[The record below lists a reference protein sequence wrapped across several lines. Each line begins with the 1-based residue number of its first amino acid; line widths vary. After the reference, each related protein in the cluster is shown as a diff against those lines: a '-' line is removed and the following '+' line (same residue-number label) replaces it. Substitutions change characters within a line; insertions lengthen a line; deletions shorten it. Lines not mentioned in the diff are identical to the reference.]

1 MLNSWTIKNKI
12 LLSLSILIIGYFI
25 NMAYGFLQGI
35 KNESSLTN
43 VCNRTFP
50 ASQISQSVYTDFNEQ
65 IKRYKDAVMLGEIQG
80 VNKAQ
85 STTNSI
91 LGDIETMQQLAA
103 DQKLKEDIKATGAL
117 INRFNA
123 SAKDVYPKLIQASDD
138 TVMAKAAEL
147 DKLSKS
153 IQASLNGY
161 KEAFVLDLKGEVT
174 SVRDDSRNRRYVN
187 LISFVILTA
196 FSISF
201 IIYILVRHISLPI
214 KNTISMLTDIVRGEG
229 DLTKRLEIRG
239 QDELSL
245 FSGLINEF
253 ISQLELLAG
262 KIQSTAQNVNLATQE
277 VATGSQ
283 GLSQAT
289 QQQSA
294 AIEEIAA
301 TIEQLNTTIKQ
312 NALNASDGR
321 AKAMDMVRMANAA
334 GEAARE
340 LIRAMGDISVA
351 SKKVGDIIVTV
362 NEVAFQ
368 TNLLALNAA
377 VEAARAGEHGKG
389 FAVVADEVRA
399 LAQRSANASH
409 EIKTLIEDT
418 VGKISTGDSM
428 VKKSGESL
436 EKIIAQIEELSQV
449 MEEVASASSEQA
461 TNVEE
466 LNRSV
471 TLIDNNTQHNA
482 STVEELAS
490 TSDSLMNDA
499 KDLAMSVSKFKVS
512 DRRELR
518 NAQTITVQK
527 QPPPKTKI
535 GQTIKAEEL
544 SSREHEHGYEEF

>member
-25 NMAYGFLQGI
+25 NMAYEFLQGI

-80 VNKAQ
+80 VNKAH

-91 LGDIETMQQLAA
+91 LRDIEAMQQLAA

-117 INRFNA
+117 ITRFNA

-161 KEAFVLDLKGEVT
+161 KEAFVLGLKGEVT

-187 LISFVILTA
+187 LITFVILTA
-196 FSISF
+196 LSISF

-253 ISQLELLAG
+253 INQLELLAG
-262 KIQSTAQNVNLATQE
+262 NIQSTAQNVNLATQE

-340 LIRAMGDISVA
+340 LIRAMGDISAA
-351 SKKVGDIIVTV
+351 SKRVGDIIVTV

-389 FAVVADEVRA
+389 FAVVAEEVRA

-436 EKIIAQIEELSQV
+436 EKIIVQIEELSQV